1 MFSLRDQF
9 SNYLAR
15 LAEESKGPQ
24 VLSDSLKAYKET
36 RSSSEFDFLIS
47 RFGSFDS
54 LERYVA
60 SHINEESD
68 RKSAHDIHRSE
79 LWRRAVISATEVKH
93 SDPMSFADKVLSH
106 YDEKFNIK

>member
-1 MFSLRDQF
+1 MFSLKDEF

-15 LAEESKGPQ
+15 VCEEPEGPQ

-36 RSSSEFDFLIS
+36 RSRSEFDFLIS

-54 LERYVA
+54 LERYVV
-60 SHINEESD
+60 SHINEQSD

-79 LWRRAVISATEVKH
+79 LWRSAVISATDVKH

>member
-1 MFSLRDQF
+1 MFGVEDIRIL
-9 SNYLAR
+9 
-15 LAEESKGPQ
+15 
-24 VLSDSLKAYKET
+24 LKFLLEVDGSVDIFKNSIDAYADTKNG
-36 RSSSEFDFLIS
+36 SEFDFLIS
-47 RFGSFDS
+47 RSNSVESMSSVVNAYID
-54 LERYVA
+54 
-60 SHINEESD
+60 IQSD